1 MSRLNILPE
10 EILIKIYKECFKD
23 TLLELQQYHIR
34 KNLYNDVIEEIND
47 ICEEVLYS
55 FDFEDI
61 VESED
66 SDFDSER
73 ATKSTDIL
81 IKPSQ
86 KSPFENYE
94 EKRDVLEVL
103 RQTLSNDR
111 SEEDFIVRMDKQDRK
126 NRR

>member
-47 ICEEVLYS
+47 ICDSLWCN

-61 VESED
+61 VED
-66 SDFDSER
+66 
-73 ATKSTDIL
+73 
-81 IKPSQ
+81 
-86 KSPFENYE
+86 N
-94 EKRDVLEVL
+94 
-103 RQTLSNDR
+103 
-111 SEEDFIVRMDKQDRK
+111 EDFEAIGMSYMMLLNLHDLADELDDCYYAL
-126 NRR
+126 N

>member
-10 EILIKIYKECFKD
+10 EILIEIYKECFKD

-61 VESED
+61 VESE
-66 SDFDSER
+66 EE
-73 ATKSTDIL
+73 
-81 IKPSQ
+81 
-86 KSPFENYE
+86 FEAVGISYMMLLYLHDLLDE
-94 EKRDVLEVL
+94 LDDVYF
-103 RQTLSNDR
+103 T
-111 SEEDFIVRMDKQDRK
+111 F
-126 NRR
+126 

>member
-47 ICEEVLYS
+47 ICDSLWCN

-61 VESED
+61 VESE
-66 SDFDSER
+66 
-73 ATKSTDIL
+73 
-81 IKPSQ
+81 
-86 KSPFENYE
+86 
-94 EKRDVLEVL
+94 
-103 RQTLSNDR
+103 
-111 SEEDFIVRMDKQDRK
+111 EDFEAVGISYMMLLYLHDLLDELD
-126 NRR
+126 NGYFAF